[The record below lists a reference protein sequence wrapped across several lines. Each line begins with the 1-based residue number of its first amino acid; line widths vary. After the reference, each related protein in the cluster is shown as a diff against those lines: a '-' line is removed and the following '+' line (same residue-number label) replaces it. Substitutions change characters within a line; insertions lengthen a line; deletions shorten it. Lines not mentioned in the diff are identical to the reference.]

1 MKERKMKQTT
11 RWITLFVLILSLTA
25 LACGLGG
32 SEEPAATMA
41 PAATASTAEEET
53 AAEMPAE
60 TAPTSTTAALAPAT
74 TAAPAATAEAQ
85 AGGAQALTAAQL
97 AEVGSALES
106 HNSYHAVITMNFVG
120 TAADGSPVNTAMN
133 MDMVTVQNPPAS
145 RFSITMSGLPDQGE
159 AQVIEMTT
167 IGDTVYTSMTGL
179 GCFSG
184 SSADM
189 GGFADSFNTIISP
202 EEDLLTDLQSADYVG
217 QETHNGFVS
226 DCYAFD
232 QNDIGEEFQDAE
244 ELNGLVCLSKEYGI
258 VSHIQLEATG
268 VSDQFTGGDASAQGN
283 LALTYDVTELDQV
296 AELTIPADCQ
306 VDTAASDWPM
316 MADAANVSQFQGIVI
331 YSTNTAFAE
340 VVAFYQTEMAALG
353 YQPDG
358 EPLDL
363 GENSTVLGFMNDT
376 GKLSVTITSLDD
388 SGTLQVLISPSQ

>member
-1 MKERKMKQTT
+1 MKQTT

-25 LACGLGG
+25 LACGFGG
-32 SEEPAATMA
+32 SEEPVATMA

-60 TAPTSTTAALAPAT
+60 TAPTSTTAALPPAAT
-74 TAAPAATAEAQ
+74 TEAPAATAAPAEAQ
-85 AGGAQALTAAQL
+85 AGAEQALTAAQL
-97 AEVGSALES
+97 AEVSSALKS
-106 HNSYHAVITMNFVG
+106 HNSYHAVITMNFTG
-120 TAADGSPVNTAMN
+120 TAADGSPVSTAMN

-145 RFSITMSGLPDQGE
+145 RFSITMSGLPDQAE

-189 GGFADSFNTIISP
+189 SGFADSFDTIINP

-232 QNDIGEEFQDAE
+232 QNDIGEEFEDAE

-258 VSHIQLEATG
+258 VSHIQLDATG

-283 LALTYDVTELDQV
+283 LTLTYDVIELDQV
-296 AELTIPADCQ
+296 AELTIPADCE
-306 VDTAASDWPM
+306 VDSAASDWPM

-331 YSTNTAFAE
+331 YSTNMPFAE
-340 VVAFYQTEMAALG
+340 VVSFYQTEMAALG